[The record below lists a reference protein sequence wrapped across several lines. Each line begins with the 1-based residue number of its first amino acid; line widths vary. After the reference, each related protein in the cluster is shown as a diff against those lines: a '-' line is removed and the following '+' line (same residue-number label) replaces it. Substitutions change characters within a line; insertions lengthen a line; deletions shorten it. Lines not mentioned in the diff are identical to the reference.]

1 MESLNQNENQDN
13 NLNSSIMILTIDI
26 GNGICDKLKIH
37 NISKYEQETY
47 DFCAKNNLD
56 FHTMREINSQI
67 QKVIQ
72 ENKIFKNYSSVKKE
86 EQKTNIPSE
95 EKRKK
100 KNSNNKISEKKD
112 AHNTKSSNKY
122 RANPISYA
130 TQRKKKF
137 SKTTSHGAFTSN
149 ARANTS
155 TSKCSTIKNKKINA
169 KENKVISNVKN
180 AFNAIKNQV
189 SKPKKIKENISVN
202 NTEHNIAT
210 NNKENNESDI
220 NNYVVYS
227 MNNKEM
233 KILENN
239 DENYNTD
246 GINRTNKNLLA
257 SFNSEKNENNRTQ
270 SKKRKESVEVLNTEN
285 ENGGEV
291 NLNNIDSDKER
302 VNSNEK
308 NQAQKENDTNEE
320 GEKNSTK
327 NVHIKN
333 NNISKIAK
341 TVVNRKNK
349 NLSISERAS
358 CKRNLT
364 YIEKGVKSKEDKIQK
379 PLKKEEAKNN
389 NNNESTFNPSLIKQK
404 DNEFYNQ
411 EIIKNYKKY
420 KEEKFKDLKEKQEIE
435 FKKIYTF
442 RPVINKNQYNNSQ
455 KVFYDKINT
464 DFNEENKDNNFKKRC
479 KSTTRFEKLYND
491 RINYQENQNKLLE
504 QIEKEFSYKPKI
516 NKKSSY
522 VMQKISFSER
532 LKLYSN
538 KTKEKINKIQED
550 LEKNRK
556 INESFKPK
564 LNLHK
569 NKELLKE
576 RNDINVVGNNK
587 YDMYNKQYL
596 YRQKYDKKKQYLTEK
611 YYEEQYKSP
620 ECCPMTNNIFN
631 HKKEK
636 SFKKLFK
643 MLDGDNDGKISY
655 NCMRVKQLPLNV
667 KKILEPIFVEL
678 KNENEVLNESEFIF
692 VCDKYYN
699 TLKYD
704 QKRKLILFED
714 EEKKKEKKE
723 KIMKEKLNYSFRPK
737 INKYSSSNLS
747 YEKNIN
753 NLNRIST
760 IEKNKIN
767 ENRIK
772 NIDIKEIN
780 YIFCNSGYTRQLSS
794 INSINNSKMKEDKKI
809 SEEKIK
815 FKNNIIQ
822 SISFKI
828 DDNANSNQTDNK
840 NKNSKENALFAQNLK
855 NKFDK
860 QINYKDY
867 EKSNIKIDK
876 EIDLKLISNAN
887 SNSNR
892 DCPTSKTNN

>member
-1 MESLNQNENQDN
+1 MESLNKNENQEN

-37 NISKYEQETY
+37 NINKYEQETY

-72 ENKIFKNYSSVKKE
+72 ENKIFKNYNLLKRE
-86 EQKTNIPSE
+86 EQKTNISTG

-100 KNSNNKISEKKD
+100 KYSNNKVSDKKD
-112 AHNTKSSNKY
+112 SHSSKSSNKCKT
-122 RANPISYA
+122 NPLSYV
-130 TQRKKKF
+130 TQRKKKI
-137 SKTTSHGAFTSN
+137 SKTKSHGVFTSN
-149 ARANTS
+149 TRANTS
-155 TSKCSTIKNKKINA
+155 SSKCSTIKNKKMNM
-169 KENKVISNVKN
+169 KENKTISNVKN

-189 SKPKKIKENISVN
+189 SKPKTKKENISVN
-202 NTEHNIAT
+202 NTENNTAP

-246 GINRTNKNLLA
+246 EINRTNKNLL
-257 SFNSEKNENNRTQ
+257 SDFNEEKNENNHTQ

-285 ENGGEV
+285 ENGGEM
-291 NLNNIDSDKER
+291 NINNVDYGKER
-302 VNSNEK
+302 VNSNEQ
-308 NQAQKENDTNEE
+308 NVQKENDINEE
-320 GEKNSTK
+320 GEKHLTK
-327 NVHIKN
+327 NFPIKN
-333 NNISKIAK
+333 NNISKMAK

-349 NLSISERAS
+349 NISISERAS
-358 CKRNLT
+358 CKKNLT
-364 YIEKGVKSKEDKIQK
+364 YIEKAVKNKEDKIK
-379 PLKKEEAKNN
+379 VPLKKEESKNN
-389 NNNESTFNPSLIKQK
+389 NNENTFNPSIIKQK
-404 DNEFYNQ
+404 DNEFSNQ

-420 KEEKFKDLKEKQEIE
+420 KEEKFRDLKEKQEIE

-455 KVFYDKINT
+455 KIFYDKINT
-464 DFNEENKDNNFKKRC
+464 DFNEEAKDNDSKKRC

-491 RINYQENQNKLLE
+491 RINYQENQHKLLE

-522 VMQKISFSER
+522 VMQKISFSDR

-538 KTKEKINKIQED
+538 KAKEKINKIQENI
-550 LEKNRK
+550 EKNRK

-564 LNLHK
+564 LNLNK

-587 YDMYNKQYL
+587 YEMYNKQYL

-611 YYEEQYKSP
+611 YYEEKYKSP

-636 SFKKLFK
+636 SFKKIFK

-667 KKILEPIFVEL
+667 KKILDPIFLEL

-723 KIMKEKLNYSFRPK
+723 KIIREKLNYSFRPK
-737 INKYSSSNLS
+737 INKYSYSNLS

-753 NLNRIST
+753 NLNRITS

-772 NIDIKEIN
+772 NIDIKGIN
-780 YIFCNSGYTRQLSS
+780 YIFCNTGYTKQLSS
-794 INSINNSKMKEDKKI
+794 INSINNSKMKEDKKL

-840 NKNSKENALFAQNLK
+840 KKISKENVLFAENLK
-855 NKFDK
+855 NKFDR
-860 QINYKDY
+860 QLNYKDY

-892 DCPTSKTNN
+892 DCPTSKSNN

>member
-1 MESLNQNENQDN
+1 MESLSKNENQEN

-37 NISKYEQETY
+37 NINKYEQETY

-56 FHTMREINSQI
+56 FNTMREINSQI

-72 ENKIFKNYSSVKKE
+72 ENKIFKNYSCIKRE
-86 EQKTNIPSE
+86 EQKTNIPTE

-100 KNSNNKISEKKD
+100 KNSYNRISEKKD
-112 AHNTKSSNKY
+112 LHKTKTSNKY
-122 RANPISYA
+122 RANPLSSA

-149 ARANTS
+149 TRANTS
-155 TSKCSTIKNKKINA
+155 SSKCSKIKNKKINT
-169 KENKVISNVKN
+169 KENKMISNVKN
-180 AFNAIKNQV
+180 AFNVIKNQV

-202 NTEHNIAT
+202 NTE
-210 NNKENNESDI
+210 NNTANNNENNESDI

-239 DENYNTD
+239 DENYNID
-246 GINRTNKNLLA
+246 EISRTNKNLLA
-257 SFNSEKNENNRTQ
+257 SFNKEKNENNRTQ
-270 SKKRKESVEVLNTEN
+270 SKKRKESVEVLNTEE
-285 ENGGEV
+285 ENGGED

-302 VNSNEK
+302 VNNNEQ
-308 NQAQKENDTNEE
+308 NQAQKENDSNEE
-320 GEKNSTK
+320 GEKHTTK
-327 NVHIKN
+327 NVYIKN

-358 CKRNLT
+358 CKKNLT
-364 YIEKGVKSKEDKIQK
+364 YIEKGVKNKEDNIKI

-464 DFNEENKDNNFKKRC
+464 DFNEECKDNNFKKRC

-538 KTKEKINKIQED
+538 KTKEKINKIQEN
-550 LEKNRK
+550 LEKIRK

-564 LNLHK
+564 LNLNK

-576 RNDINVVGNNK
+576 RNDINVIGNNK
-587 YDMYNKQYL
+587 YEMYNKQYL

-611 YYEEQYKSP
+611 YYEEKYKSP

-643 MLDGDNDGKISY
+643 ILDGDNDGKISY
-655 NCMRVKQLPLNV
+655 NCMRVKKLPLNV

-737 INKYSSSNLS
+737 INKYSYSNYS

-753 NLNRIST
+753 RISST
-760 IEKNKIN
+760 EKNKIN

-772 NIDIKEIN
+772 NIDIKGIN
-780 YIFCNSGYTRQLSS
+780 YIFCNSGYARQFSS

-828 DDNANSNQTDNK
+828 DDKANSNQTDNK
-840 NKNSKENALFAQNLK
+840 NSISKENVLFAQNLK
-855 NKFDK
+855 NKFDR

-867 EKSNIKIDK
+867 KKSNIKIDK

-892 DCPTSKTNN
+892 DCPTSKSNN

>member
-1 MESLNQNENQDN
+1 MESLNKNENQEN
-13 NLNSSIMILTIDI
+13 SLNSSIMILTIDI
-26 GNGICDKLKIH
+26 GNGVCDKLKIH
-37 NISKYEQETY
+37 NINKYEQETY

-72 ENKIFKNYSSVKKE
+72 ENKIFKNYNGPKKE
-86 EQKTNIPSE
+86 EQKTNTQTE

-100 KNSNNKISEKKD
+100 NKSNNRIIEKKD
-112 AHNTKSSNKY
+112 SYNTKLSNKY
-122 RANPISYA
+122 RANPLSYV
-130 TQRKKKF
+130 TQRKKNF
-137 SKTTSHGAFTSN
+137 SKANSHGVFANST
-149 ARANTS
+149 RANTGS
-155 TSKCSTIKNKKINA
+155 SKYSSIKNKKINT
-169 KENKVISNVKN
+169 KENKIISNVKN

-189 SKPKKIKENISVN
+189 SKTKISKENISVN
-202 NTEHNIAT
+202 NTENNTAT
-210 NNKENNESDI
+210 NNNDNVNNESDI
-220 NNYVVYS
+220 NNYVIYS
-227 MNNKEM
+227 TNNKEI

-246 GINRTNKNLLA
+246 EVNKSNKNLLS
-257 SFNSEKNENNRTQ
+257 SFNKEKNENNHTQ
-270 SKKRKESVEVLNTEN
+270 SKKRKESIEVINTEN
-285 ENGGEV
+285 ENGGET
-291 NLNNIDSDKER
+291 NANNIESDKER
-302 VNSNEK
+302 INTNEETK
-308 NQAQKENDTNEE
+308 ALKENNTNEE
-320 GEKNSTK
+320 GEKN
-327 NVHIKN
+327 VPIQN
-333 NNISKIAK
+333 NNISQIDKN
-341 TVVNRKNK
+341 VVNKKNK
-349 NLSISERAS
+349 NKSISERGS
-358 CKRNLT
+358 CKKNLT
-364 YIEKGVKSKEDKIQK
+364 YIEKGVKNKEDKIK
-379 PLKKEEAKNN
+379 IPLKKEEAKNN
-389 NNNESTFNPSLIKQK
+389 SNHNEHTFNPSLIKQK
-404 DNEFYNQ
+404 DNEFSNQ

-420 KEEKFKDLKEKQEIE
+420 KEEKFRNLREKQEKE
-435 FKKIYTF
+435 FKKICTF
-442 RPVINKNQYNNSQ
+442 RPVINKSQYNNSQ
-455 KVFYDKINT
+455 KIFYDKINT

-479 KSTTRFEKLYND
+479 KSSTRFEKLYND
-491 RINYQENQNKLLE
+491 RINHQENHHKLIE

-538 KTKEKINKIQED
+538 KAKEKISKIQED

-564 LNLHK
+564 LNLSK

-587 YDMYNKQYL
+587 YEMYNKQYL

-611 YYEEQYKSP
+611 FYEEKYKSP

-643 MLDGDNDGKISY
+643 LLDGDNDGKISY
-655 NCMRVKQLPLNV
+655 NCMRLKQLPLSV

-737 INKYSSSNLS
+737 INKYSNLS
-747 YEKNIN
+747 YEKNVN
-753 NLNRIST
+753 NLNRISS
-760 IEKNKIN
+760 IEKSKIN
-767 ENRIK
+767 ETRIK
-772 NIDIKEIN
+772 NIDIKGIN
-780 YIFCNSGYTRQLSS
+780 YIFCNSGYAKQLSS
-794 INSINNSKMKEDKKI
+794 INSINNSKMKEDKKT

-828 DDNANSNQTDNK
+828 DDNANSNKTDNK
-840 NKNSKENALFAQNLK
+840 NKISKENVLFAQNLK

-867 EKSNIKIDK
+867 KKSNIRIDK

-887 SNSNR
+887 SNNKRECSSSKSN
-892 DCPTSKTNN
+892 K